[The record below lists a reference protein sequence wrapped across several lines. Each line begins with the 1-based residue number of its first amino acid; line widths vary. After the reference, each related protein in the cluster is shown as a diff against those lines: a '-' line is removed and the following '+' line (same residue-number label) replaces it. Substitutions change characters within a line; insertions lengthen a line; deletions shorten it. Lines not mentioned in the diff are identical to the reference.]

1 MRIAKGAGLRAAR
14 IKAGLTQ
21 DEVARRADIS
31 VRTVRHI
38 ERGQVKNPRH
48 DTLARMAEAVGYE
61 TAAGTGREPDV
72 VTPSE
77 QSGIPH
83 EIRLLGPLT
92 VLSAGLPVTMPLKQ
106 RALLGLLAVQPDQTV
121 SHEEIA
127 DVLWSGE
134 APSAY
139 PQLVHT
145 YVARLR
151 RIVEPGHG
159 RHGGGRRISTVR
171 GGYVFNSSG
180 VDLDLRQ
187 FEERGAR
194 ATQTAESDPAAA
206 LELFGQALRGW
217 QGRLLQDL
225 PQLHHHPAVVRVSQ
239 RHIDVAIEFAD
250 LALRLNR
257 SAFAVEHL
265 RIASYEEPLHEALQ
279 ARIMLALAGSGRR
292 AAALRLFTDLR
303 MRLKKELGVEPSEEI
318 WQARQAI
325 LTNDTADGRPDPH
338 PAEQPSSR
346 TRTSYGSTPAGS
358 QYGSTPAGSQP
369 YGSKPSGSPSYGQAA
384 DPSYRT
390 SADGVPS
397 PAPAPAR
404 PHSLAPPAQL
414 PPVITPFIGRNDQL
428 AALDGLLAHQ
438 RKGHP
443 SVGIAAIHG
452 PHEIGKTALAVRWA
466 HHRHEEFPDGQLY
479 ADLQGS
485 GARPVHPQTVLTR
498 FLRSLGVPD
507 EWIPDTQ
514 EEASALFRSL
524 LAGRH
529 FLLVLDD
536 AADTA
541 QVRGLLPGTP
551 GNLVVVTSRT
561 PLMDLVTRE
570 GAMPLAIDVL
580 SASEAY
586 ALIETHLGAER
597 TAAEPEATQELAAVC
612 GQYPLQLRM
621 AVARLAA
628 SPHVSIHSLVAELA
642 RDEAGELGPRHAEQ
656 TPVKSAS
663 RNAGDP
669 RWQQLT

>member
-1 MRIAKGAGLRAAR
+1 MGGWLRIARGDGLRAAR

-21 DEVARRADIS
+21 DEVARRAEIS

-48 DTLARMAEAVGYE
+48 ETLARMAEVVGYDYE
-61 TAAGTGREPDV
+61 AAGPGSEPD
-72 VTPSE
+72 TDLQADQP
-77 QSGIPH
+77 GFRY

-92 VLSAGLPVTMPLKQ
+92 VLCTGLPVAMPLKQ

-134 APSAY
+134 APPAY
-139 PQLVHT
+139 QKLVHT

-151 RIVEPGHG
+151 RLIEPGQG
-159 RHGGGRRISTVR
+159 RHGRGARRISTVR
-171 GGYVFNSSG
+171 GGYVFNSRG
-180 VDLDLRQ
+180 VELDLRQ
-187 FEERGAR
+187 FEERSAQ
-194 ATQTAESDPAAA
+194 AKQTAAADPMAA

-225 PQLHHHPAVVRVSQ
+225 SQLWQHPAVVRVAQ
-239 RHIDVAIEFAD
+239 RHIDVAIDFAD
-250 LALRLNR
+250 LAIRLNR

-265 RIASYEEPLHEALQ
+265 RVASYEEPLHEALQ

-292 AAALRLFTDLR
+292 AAALRLFADLR

-318 WQARQAI
+318 WQARNAI
-325 LTNDTADGRPDPH
+325 LMHDGPDGRTDQAPPGPPGSATTHAYGMARDSW
-338 PAEQPSSR
+338 PAP
-346 TRTSYGSTPAGS
+346 T
-358 QYGSTPAGSQP
+358 
-369 YGSKPSGSPSYGQAA
+369 
-384 DPSYRT
+384 
-390 SADGVPS
+390 PS
-397 PAPAPAR
+397 PFVAEAAR
-404 PHSLAPPAQL
+404 PRSLAPPAQL
-414 PPVITPFIGRNDQL
+414 PPVITPFIGRQEQL
-428 AALDGLLAHQ
+428 GILDGLLAHQ

-452 PHEIGKTALAVRWA
+452 PPEIGKTALAVRWA

-485 GARPVHPQTVLTR
+485 AESTGRPVDPRTVLNR

-507 EWIPDTQ
+507 TWIPDTR

-529 FLLVLDD
+529 FLVLLDD
-536 AADTA
+536 AADAA
-541 QVRGLLPGTP
+541 QVRALLPGTP
-551 GNLVVVTSRT
+551 GNLVVVTSRS

-570 GAMPLAIDVL
+570 GAQSIALDVL
-580 SASEAY
+580 SAAESY
-586 ALIETHLGAER
+586 ALIETHLGPER
-597 TAAEPEATQELAAVC
+597 TQAEPDATAELAAVC
-612 GQYPLQLRM
+612 GQYPLELRM

-628 SPHVSIHSLVAELA
+628 TPHLSIHALVAELA
-642 RDEAGELGPRHAEQ
+642 RRAVDHSYALRSKQ
-656 TPVKSAS
+656 SVTSS
-663 RNAGDP
+663 RTRNAGNG
-669 RWQQLT
+669 RWHRLT